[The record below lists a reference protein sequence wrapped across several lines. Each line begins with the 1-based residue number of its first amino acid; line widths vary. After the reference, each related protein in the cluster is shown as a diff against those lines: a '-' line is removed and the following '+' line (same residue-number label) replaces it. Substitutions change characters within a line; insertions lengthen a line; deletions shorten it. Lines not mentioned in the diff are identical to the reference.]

1 MGGYVVKT
9 SNRQIV
15 RRLSVNRQTL
25 EAVARALGIT
35 DQAEL
40 NEIVNEIQSG
50 GESIYIY
57 AGTRPT
63 P

>member
-1 MGGYVVKT
+1 MGGFVVKT

-15 RRLSVNRQTL
+15 RRLPVNRATL

-35 DQAEL
+35 DPAEL
-40 NEIVNEIQSG
+40 NDIVNEIQAG
-50 GESIYIY
+50 GESIYVY
-57 AGTRPT
+57 AGTRP